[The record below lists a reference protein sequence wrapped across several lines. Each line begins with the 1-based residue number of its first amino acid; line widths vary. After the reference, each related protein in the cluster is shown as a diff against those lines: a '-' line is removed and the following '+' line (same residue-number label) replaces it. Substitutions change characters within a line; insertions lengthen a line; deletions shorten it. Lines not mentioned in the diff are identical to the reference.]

1 MPLFGKKS
9 VDEERLEYIKYIRTL
24 ASTCELLISYAEKT
38 EHFEEMKRLGE
49 EVKYFLPI
57 DKTVIRDIDKKISNV
72 LGDLKILLY
81 TNRDPYR
88 VEGKIRDLDRL
99 IDERNSKI

>member
-9 VDEERLEYIKYIRTL
+9 IDELRLDNINFLKKL
-24 ASTCELLISYAEKT
+24 SSTAELLITYSEKT
-38 EHFEEMKRLGE
+38 AHHKHMKFLAE
-49 EVKYFLPI
+49 EVKYLLPI
-57 DKTVIRDIDKKISNV
+57 EKEDIKEIDKKISNV

-88 VEGKIRDLDRL
+88 VEGKIKELDKL

>member
-1 MPLFGKKS
+1 
-9 VDEERLEYIKYIRTL
+9 V
-24 ASTCELLISYAEKT
+24 LISYAENT
-38 EHFEEMKRLGE
+38 EHYEIMKELADDI
-49 EVKYFLPI
+49 KFFLPI
-57 DKTVIRDIDKKISNV
+57 EKESIKEIDKKVFNV

-88 VEGKIRDLDRL
+88 VEGKIKELDKL